1 LEKPMTHLDETK
13 LELPSGYRSS
23 VPARYVWQLDDQTSR
38 LFEALKGATADE
50 LSWQPAPGTNTIGML
65 LAHLAIAEAHMAA
78 IGVEGR
84 PESDVVALLGIT
96 VDDDGLPLPEDGAPP
111 AVLNGKDL
119 AWFRGLVD
127 KARAETVRI
136 SKQVTDAD
144 LSRRIVRPPRPD
156 GTQRAFNVEWMLY
169 HLVEHFCGHSGQ
181 ILMLRHLYRARQPV

>member
-1 LEKPMTHLDETK
+1 MAHLVEIQLEV
-13 LELPSGYRSS
+13 PSGYRSS
-23 VPARYVWQLDDQTSR
+23 VPARYLWQLDDQTRR
-38 LFEALKGATADE
+38 LFEALKGATAEE
-50 LSWQPAPGTNTIGML
+50 LSWQPAAGTNTIGML

-84 PESDVVALLGIT
+84 ADSDVVRVLGIT
-96 VDDDGLPLPEDGAPP
+96 ADDDGLPLPEGGTPP
-111 AVLNGKDL
+111 AVLHGKDL
-119 AWFRGLVD
+119 AWFRTLVD

-136 SKQVTDAD
+136 AKEVTDAD

-156 GTQRAFNVEWMLY
+156 GGQRAFNVEWMLY